1 MSCEGLGAPFLADA
15 EMSGDF
21 RQNESNEPSCRAKS
35 APARNRRPTI
45 TGDFMR
51 LIRIPL
57 FAACLTLT
65 LTASAS
71 VVGSVRGIIHD
82 PQHRPVQNAMV
93 MIKAISSD
101 WSASTNSDAN
111 GNFSFNAV
119 PLGEFAV
126 TVAGLGFEQAKQK
139 VIVMSSTHPVLH
151 FALNVAGAKEMIN
164 VSATPEAAATDSATP
179 TTVVDRLEIART
191 PGAARP
197 NSMAMITDFVPGTY
211 ITHDQL

>member
-1 MSCEGLGAPFLADA
+1 MSCEGPGAPFLADA

-101 WSASTNSDAN
+101 WSTTANSDAN
-111 GNFSFNAV
+111 GNFTFNAV
-119 PLGEFAV
+119 PLGEYVV
-126 TVAGLGFEQAKQK
+126 TVVGPGFEQAQQN
-139 VIVMSSTHPVLH
+139 VSITSSSQPVLH
-151 FALNVAGAKEMIN
+151 FALNVATAKEMIN
-164 VSATPEAAATDSATP
+164 VS
-179 TTVVDRLEIART
+179 
-191 PGAARP
+191 
-197 NSMAMITDFVPGTY
+197 GTA
-211 ITHDQL
+211 D

>member
-1 MSCEGLGAPFLADA
+1 
-15 EMSGDF
+15 
-21 RQNESNEPSCRAKS
+21 
-35 APARNRRPTI
+35 
-45 TGDFMR
+45 
-51 LIRIPL
+51 
-57 FAACLTLT
+57 
-65 LTASAS
+65 
-71 VVGSVRGIIHD
+71 
-82 PQHRPVQNAMV
+82 MV

-191 PGAARP
+191 PGAARS

-211 ITHDQL
+211 ITHDQLHIRGGHQSSWLTLTILK

>member
-101 WSASTNSDAN
+101 WSTTANSDAN
-111 GNFSFNAV
+111 GNFTFNAV
-119 PLGEFAV
+119 PLGEYVV
-126 TVAGLGFEQAKQK
+126 TVVGPGFEQAQQN
-139 VIVMSSTHPVLH
+139 VSITSSSQPVLH
-151 FALNVAGAKEMIN
+151 FALNVATAKEMIN
-164 VSATPEAAATDSATP
+164 VSGTADAAPTDSSTP
-179 TTVVDRLEIART
+179 TTIVDRLEIAHT
-191 PGAARP
+191 PG
-197 NSMAMITDFVPGTY
+197 
-211 ITHDQL
+211 